1 MWPPNPATTAPIR
14 TVRRYRWTGFTIGIT
29 AARRSEEFGALLNR
43 RGADVLSAPTIIDRA
58 AGRRS
63 ALAEVTEE
71 IIADPPDLMV
81 ATTGIGFRGWVEAAE
96 GWGNAEGLLAAL
108 GRSRLIARGPKARA
122 PSAPPA

>member
-1 MWPPNPATTAPIR
+1 MLCS
-14 TVRRYRWTGFTIGIT
+14 TG
-29 AARRSEEFGALLNR
+29 
-43 RGADVLSAPTIIDRA
+43 GADVLSAPTIMIVPLADD
-58 AGRRS
+58 S